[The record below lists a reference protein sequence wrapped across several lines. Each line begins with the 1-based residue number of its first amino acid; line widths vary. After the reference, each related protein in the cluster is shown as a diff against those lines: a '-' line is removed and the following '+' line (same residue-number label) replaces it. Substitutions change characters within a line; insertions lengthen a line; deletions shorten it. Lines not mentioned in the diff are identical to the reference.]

1 MLMGGLMLV
10 QAFAW
15 VLVAQERKA
24 PVRDIKSQLNE
35 QEGAPLRALA
45 AYPQAWIIA
54 AMMFFLS
61 ATWTAMVTF
70 LPTLWLEERGVS
82 LTLGGPLLGFLYY
95 GLIPSGLFGGFLA
108 HKIRNRKLLLGVPA
122 LFNVL
127 FGVAIIF
134 TPNPILL
141 MFLITGLGIV
151 WVATPAINVLPFE
164 FPGIRPREVAVIS
177 SLVVTFSGLGFAA
190 GPVVTGLVAEF
201 TGSLQ
206 TGLVTLCVLTGLG
219 VVASAFYPAYARNTA
234 PPMLRGDGD

>member
-1 MLMGGLMLV
+1 MLLAQTL
-10 QAFAW
+10 AW

-24 PVRDIKSQLNE
+24 PVRSFQSQLRE
-35 QEGAPLRALA
+35 QEGTPLRALA
-45 AYPQAWIIA
+45 LYPQVWPIA

-61 ATWTAMVTF
+61 ATWTALVTF

-95 GLIPSGLFGGFLA
+95 GLIPSGLLGGFLA
-108 HKIRNRKLLLGVPA
+108 AKVANRKLLLGVPA

-127 FGVAIIF
+127 FGVAITV

-141 MFLITGLGIV
+141 MFLITGLGMV
-151 WVATPAINVLPFE
+151 WVATPAIYVLPFE

-190 GPVVTGLVAEF
+190 GPVVTGLVAQF

-206 TGLVTLCVLTGLG
+206 TGLITLCLLTGLG
-219 VVASAFYPAYARNTA
+219 VVVSVFYPAYARKTA
-234 PPMLRGDGD
+234 LPA